1 MDIKIG
7 IIHSARELV
16 IDTKQDAEEVREQIV
31 QALKDDDNILELADK
46 RGRQYLV
53 PVGRIGYVEIGEGDT
68 RRVGFTAA
76 D

>member
-7 IIHSARELV
+7 IIQSPRELV
-16 IDTKQDAEEVREQIV
+16 IDTKQDAEEVRAAIAA
-31 QALKDDDNILELADK
+31 ALGSEDNLLELADK

-53 PVGRIGYVEIGEGDT
+53 PVARIAYVEIGEGDT